1 MIAHASHGH
10 ALFHEDNSQVYYH
23 LEEATRRTS
32 YAASIKP
39 FQQCKDRQGAWFTLT
54 NQNAVCDKWEAEIKK
69 QDDLLHMH
77 CGKGNQTF
85 CSKVLLPSIRM
96 LISQCYNAQN
106 TWNISCL
113 MSTPGSVTYLRA
125 CRILGLTA
133 FNSLLQCVNRL
144 VWEVCSVN

>member
-32 YAASIKP
+32 YAAFIKP

-69 QDDLLHMH
+69 QDDLLHMQLW
-77 CGKGNQTF
+77 KGQSNF
-85 CSKVLLPSIRM
+85 LLKCFIAQHQNAY
-96 LISQCYNAQN
+96 IS
-106 TWNISCL
+106 
-113 MSTPGSVTYLRA
+113 M
-125 CRILGLTA
+125 
-133 FNSLLQCVNRL
+133 LQCSEHMEYQLPNEHSRVSYL
-144 VWEVCSVN
+144 LESL